1 MLSVGIFSYS
11 TRPRGS
17 VVHATHLAEA
27 LARRGHAVTLY
38 ALSKAG
44 DRLYRD
50 VACELVLLPAGPAP
64 TDPDALIRQRIAEVA
79 TGVSALRPRHDVY
92 HAEDCLVS
100 SGLLEASGGLELRPL
115 VRTLHHLEHF
125 ESPYLRACQRRSIL
139 EADAVACVSRVSQ
152 RDVLRELG
160 RRAPI
165 IGNGVDLERFAAPD
179 SAALEQQ
186 RLRLAPAGGRIVL
199 SVGGVEPRKNSLT
212 TLQAMAALLAR
223 QPDLHWVVAGG
234 ASIWE
239 HDAYRQQFEALRSAL
254 PLGVQRRIV
263 QLGPVSEQELTA
275 LYGAAQLLLC
285 PSLQEGFGLC
295 VLEALASRVPVVV
308 SSGEPFSEY
317 LDDGCASFVAP
328 SSAVAIADAVE
339 RLLGDEP
346 LRAARVAAG
355 HERVRQFTWERV
367 AIEHERLYGEL
378 AGSLGRNQA
387 LAPAWR
393 APVSEESSHA

>member
-1 MLSVGIFSYS
+1 MFSIGIFTYS

-17 VVHATHLAEA
+17 VVHATQLAEA
-27 LARRGHAVTLY
+27 LARRGHSVTLY

-44 DRLYRD
+44 DGLYRD
-50 VACELVLLPAGPAP
+50 VRCEVVLLPAQPAP
-64 TDPDALIRQRIAEVA
+64 SEPDALIRQRVAEVA
-79 TGVSALRPRHDVY
+79 AGVSALRPRHDVY
-92 HAEDCLVS
+92 HAEDCLVA
-100 SGLLEASGGLELRPL
+100 SGLLQVGELRPL

-139 EADAVACVSRVSQ
+139 EADAVVCVSRASQ

-165 IGNGVDLERFAAPD
+165 IGNGVELERFEAPD
-179 SAALEQQ
+179 PVAIEQLRR
-186 RLRLAPAGGRIVL
+186 RLVAPAGGRIVL

-223 QPDLHWVVAGG
+223 QPDLHWIIAGG
-234 ASIWE
+234 SSIWE
-239 HDAYRQQFEALRSAL
+239 HDAYRRQFEERRSAL
-254 PLGVQRRIV
+254 PLEVQRRIV
-263 QLGPVSEQELTA
+263 QLGPVSEGELTS

-295 VLEALASRVPVVV
+295 VLEALVSRVPVVV

-317 LDDGCASFVAP
+317 LDDRCASFVEPGDA
-328 SSAVAIADAVE
+328 AAIADAAE
-339 RLLGDEP
+339 RLLGDEQ
-346 LRAARVAAG
+346 LRAARAAAG
-355 HERVRQFTWERV
+355 HARARQFSWERV

-378 AGSLGRNQA
+378 ARAPNRNQG
-387 LAPAWR
+387 P
-393 APVSEESSHA
+393 APVGGWSVTEESIHA